1 MGDCNPS
8 FTPMETRLQ
17 LMKSSTED
25 LVDATEYRSTV
36 GALRYLVHTR
46 HDLAHSV
53 SYVSCFMAKPHA
65 DHLVAVKRI
74 LCYIAGTRDH
84 GVHFGRDEA
93 EDLTLLGF
101 SDSDHAGDTEDSRS
115 TSGILFYLGRSP
127 ITWQSQKQKLV
138 VFSSY
143 EAEYM
148 AASAATC

>member
-1 MGDCNPS
+1 
-8 FTPMETRLQ
+8 
-17 LMKSSTED
+17 
-25 LVDATEYRSTV
+25 
-36 GALRYLVHTR
+36 
-46 HDLAHSV
+46 
-53 SYVSCFMAKPHA
+53 MAKPHA

-148 AASAATC
+148 ATSAATC